1 MRPTVSVVIPAYNAA
16 DHIRRALDSVLGQ
29 THPADE
35 VIVVDDGSTDGTGRI
50 VEGYADKVRCIR
62 QKNAGVGA
70 ARNAGIMA
78 ATGEWIALLDAD
90 DEWGHEY
97 LEEQVG
103 ILQRNVGLTW
113 TTGNLINCLCAEE
126 KRGPLHSEGFLEEQL
141 ERREYLEDFFTA
153 FPKGLM
159 GWTTTFVIRRDAL
172 IEAGLFRQGEQR
184 YEDTDMFLRLAYRHP
199 RIGYLRRPLA
209 IHHLDVSGSITQR
222 YRQIHL
228 LYAMIE
234 RHLQISTQFGRAEDF
249 RTCARWML
257 QSTMRSMLFEARG
270 GDIRHILGRFGNL
283 ISLRYRAIM
292 WTLSIWPMGTAA
304 ACHIVSRVVRASGL
318 GLVQRRPS
326 HKNNRQSMEF

>member
-1 MRPTVSVVIPAYNAA
+1 MKPAVSVVIPAYNAA
-16 DHIRRALDSVLGQ
+16 DHIRRALGSVLGQ
-29 THPADE
+29 TLPADE
-35 VIVVDDGSTDGTGRI
+35 VIVVDDGSTDGTGKI
-50 VEGYADKVRCIR
+50 VEEYAGKVRCIR
-62 QKNAGVGA
+62 QENAGVGA

-103 ILQRNVGLTW
+103 ILKRNAGLAW
-113 TTGNLINCLCAEE
+113 TTGNLTNCLCAEE
-126 KRGPLHSEGFLEEQL
+126 KKRGPLHSESSLAEQL
-141 ERREYLEDFFTA
+141 GQREYFEDFFAA

-172 IEAGLFRQGEQR
+172 IEVGLFREGEQR
-184 YEDTDMFLRLAYRHP
+184 YEDTDLFLRLAYKNP
-199 RIGYLRRPLA
+199 RIGYLKRPLA

-234 RHLQISTQFGRAEDF
+234 RHLQISTQFGRAQDL
-249 RTCARWML
+249 RICARWML

-270 GDIRHILGRFGNL
+270 DDIRHILGRFGSL
-283 ISLRYRAIM
+283 ISLRYKIIM
-292 WTLSIWPMGTAA
+292 WTLSIWPKGTSAV
-304 ACHIVSRVVRASGL
+304 CHTISRAVRALSPRGK
-318 GLVQRRPS
+318 VKQRPYTIGS
-326 HKNNRQSMEF
+326 KKIE